1 MNSADAPSELVAA
14 AARMRIGGHRRFKRA
29 RSTTKLAN
37 QGNILT
43 GPRAAEE
50 YECVGMVRR
59 VRRVR
64 TPDAEDYI
72 SCACRKGM
80 NLPEKWDHTEEVNV
94 EADTR

>member
-14 AARMRIGGHRRFKRA
+14 AARMRNGGHRRFKRA

-43 GPRAAEE
+43 GPRAAGE
-50 YECVGMVRR
+50 YECIGI

-72 SCACRKGM
+72 SCPCRKGM